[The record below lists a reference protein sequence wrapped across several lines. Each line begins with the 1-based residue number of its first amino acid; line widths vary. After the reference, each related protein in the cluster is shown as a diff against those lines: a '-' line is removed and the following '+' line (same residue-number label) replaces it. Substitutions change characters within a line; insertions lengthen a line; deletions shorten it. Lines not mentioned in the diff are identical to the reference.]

1 MGGSAVTPEQ
11 GSGGPDNTAV
21 RTALWR
27 ALHVLADPPPHVFE
41 DTIGL
46 ELIAPDA
53 DWRQRGDMHLQG
65 TAAGRASIVVR
76 ARFIEDLLEAGTANG
91 VTQYVLLG
99 AGLDTFAQRKP
110 ELASKLQVFEVEQ
123 PQTQAW
129 KRQRLTELGHEQPA
143 WLHYV
148 PVNFEAGDSWWEEL
162 QHAGFDATEP
172 AVVAST
178 GVSMYLTKEANA
190 ATLKQLASL
199 AHGSAVAMTFL
210 IPIEMLPPEIQPFL
224 ELSQRG
230 AAASGTPFLSF
241 YAPDEIVAVA
251 LDAGFKD
258 ARYVSGDMLNETYFS
273 GRSDGLQTSNGEQI
287 LVATT

>member
-1 MGGSAVTPEQ
+1 MPDSTDERE
-11 GSGGPDNTAV
+11 PDNTAV

-41 DTIGL
+41 DTVGL

-53 DWRQRGDMHLQG
+53 NWRQRGDMHPKG

-76 ARFIEDLLEAGTANG
+76 ARFIEDLIEDQAAKG
-91 VTQYVLLG
+91 VSQYVLLG

-110 ELASKLQVFEVEQ
+110 GLASKLQVFEVEQ
-123 PQTQAW
+123 PATQAW
-129 KRQRLTELGHEQPA
+129 KRRRLAELGYDMPS
-143 WLHYV
+143 WLHFV
-148 PVNFEAGDSWWEEL
+148 PVNFEAGAWWDEL
-162 QHAGFDATEP
+162 QKAGFDPSKP
-172 AVVAST
+172 AVVVST

-190 ATLKQLASL
+190 ATLRRLASM
-199 AHGSAVAMTFL
+199 APGSSVAMTFL
-210 IPIEMLPPEIQPFL
+210 IPIDMLPPEIQPFL
-224 ELSQRG
+224 EMSQRG

-251 LDAGFKD
+251 REAGFKD
-258 ARYVSGDMLNETYFS
+258 ARYVSGDMLNERYFA
-273 GRSDGLQTSNGEQI
+273 GRSDGLRTSNGEQI